1 METTSPFAS
10 QLGTNYA
17 ATTEEAAELTVFL
30 AGPISKL
37 ADLQDEIDRAKAHY
51 DELVERHA
59 ELANEISR
67 HQALMAPIR
76 RLPVDVIREIFIN
89 CLPTT
94 HNAVISPEEC
104 PILLTRICSGWRNIA
119 LSTAVLWASIHVP
132 IPNDVD
138 SSPMGYG
145 ASPSKQYELAITTA
159 HCRAEAISE
168 WFNRSG
174 ECVLSVS
181 LHNQQHE
188 TSAVIYN
195 IILDALIP
203 FCRRWGALKC
213 DAPTPMLMR
222 IADIPA
228 SDLPQLHT
236 LSINGGTFE
245 NNVLLADEPQR
256 TVWGWMDSGV
266 VRAPRLRTIAYYN
279 VTENFARFPLR
290 WGQVTSI
297 SVHGGGWFASETMS
311 LQSLVGL
318 LATCPLLHDCH
329 LYIPPDSRFPED
341 RVDGMPTSI
350 LLPRLQEFAIKSDHT
365 YLSPL
370 LDLLDVPMLSKLEV
384 STGLSIAA
392 PLHALIRRTAYTLRS
407 LSLTPHVFMREEF
420 FACLQT
426 CADLTELTLCSDF
439 YEGYRIPRS
448 LSLTQTQHLNGTDGD
463 TALPDEAVM
472 YTPLVLD
479 DAFLLDLLAPMP
491 NAGPIIL
498 PRLTIF
504 TCHMFGTFSDIGVV
518 DAICARRAAAALG
531 KVAAL
536 RQVHIDFGRPQGQSI
551 AHAINGLEEEGVKCT
566 LSYTT
571 PFPSRRSTAAD
582 GIFEFLRPWW
592 QEPIF

>member
-1 METTSPFAS
+1 MEATSPFAS
-10 QLGTNYA
+10 QLGTNHA
-17 ATTEEAAELTVFL
+17 ATTEEAAELTAFL

-37 ADLQDEIDRAKAHY
+37 ADLQGEMNRAKAHY

-59 ELANEISR
+59 ELVNEISR

-132 IPNDVD
+132 IPIDGYAP
-138 SSPMGYG
+138 SPDKLE
-145 ASPSKQYELAITTA
+145 PAIATA
-159 HCRAEAISE
+159 RRRAEAIKE
-168 WFNRSG
+168 WLSRSG
-174 ECVLSVS
+174 ECVLSIS
-181 LHNQQHE
+181 LHNQPE
-188 TSAVIYN
+188 KTSPVVYN

-203 FCRRWGALKC
+203 FCRRWGALEC
-213 DAPTPMLMR
+213 DALMTRLMR
-222 IADIPA
+222 IADIPESELA
-228 SDLPQLHT
+228 QLHT
-236 LSINGGTFE
+236 FSINGNRYSDGI
-245 NNVLLADEPQR
+245 VLADEPQR
-256 TVWGWMDSGV
+256 LLWGWMDSGA
-266 VRAPRLRTIAYYN
+266 VRAPRLRTVTYSNIA
-279 VTENFARFPLR
+279 ENFVDLPLR
-290 WGQVTSI
+290 WGQLTSI
-297 SVHGGGWFASETMS
+297 KIYGGPWFASEAMS
-311 LQSLVGL
+311 LGWLAYL
-318 LATCPLLHDCH
+318 LAICPLLHDCCIH
-329 LYIPPDSRFPED
+329 ISPASRYCKD
-341 RVDGMPTSI
+341 HCNDMPTSI
-350 LLPRLQEFAIKSDHT
+350 LLPHLQEFAIQSDNMD
-365 YLSPL
+365 LSPL
-370 LDLLDVPMLSKLEV
+370 LNLLDVPMVTKLEID
-384 STGLSIAA
+384 TNLFIAA
-392 PLHALIRRTAYTLRS
+392 SVNALIRRTAHTLRS
-407 LSLTPHVFMREEF
+407 LSLNPNMFIREEF

-426 CADLTELTLCSDF
+426 CADLTELTLRSDF
-439 YEGYRIPRS
+439 YEGYRMPRS

-491 NAGPIIL
+491 NAGPITL

-536 RQVHIDFGRPQGQSI
+536 RQVHIDFGRPQGHSI
-551 AHAINGLEEEGVKCT
+551 AHAINDLEEEGVKCT